1 MLSSV
6 RRNTG
11 GFAWSG
17 RDMQAKIHGC
27 LNDRSK
33 SKAVESRLKIFG
45 VAQAFVLALNLFQTR
60 TKCGGAGAVTKD
72 TRQRGPWMH
81 ILHVYIHRDNGTAQ
95 PQIVMYG

>member
-45 VAQAFVLALNLFQTR
+45 VAQAFVPAQNLSQTR
-60 TKCGGAGAVTKD
+60 TKYGGAGAVAKD
-72 TRQRGPWMH
+72 ISQRERWIH
-81 ILHVYIHRDNGTAQ
+81 ISLAYIRRENGTAQ
-95 PQIVMYG
+95 LQIVMHG